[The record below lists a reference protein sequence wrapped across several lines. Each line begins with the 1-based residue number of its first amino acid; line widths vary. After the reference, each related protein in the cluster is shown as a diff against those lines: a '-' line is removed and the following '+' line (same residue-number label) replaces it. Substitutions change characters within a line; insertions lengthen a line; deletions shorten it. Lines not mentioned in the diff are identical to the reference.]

1 MNDSAVS
8 ICVLKDI
15 LIDPDFESASC
26 RVARTGQQYVGICS
40 LRHLRS

>member
-15 LIDPDFESASC
+15 LIDPDFESVCLTFTVSAHS
-26 RVARTGQQYVGICS
+26 
-40 LRHLRS
+40 

>member
-15 LIDPDFESASC
+15 LIDPDFES
-26 RVARTGQQYVGICS
+26 VTFQITS
-40 LRHLRS
+40 LI